1 MREFTTTEYNI
12 IQHNKPKCNKKV
24 GETCTFNS
32 KRYTKTCVAQ
42 LPGTWMKTDDSLKFE
57 IEITPDD
64 QPNTLHFR
72 ISGCVPGLV
81 DGKPS
86 VCWQDIIDTTVDY
99 SVDRHQAY
107 FYPPDD
113 PQATERVL
121 MEVPVDNECAT
132 LIARFFLLAENVCRG
147 YGFLMLA
154 LKQGYRFTG
163 VKEWSAGSAYYHVK
177 PEDFLK

>member
-1 MREFTTTEYNI
+1 MREFTTTEYNN
-12 IQHNKPKCNKKV
+12 IQRNKPKCNKKV

-42 LPGTWMKTDDSLKFE
+42 LPGTWMKTDDSLKFD
-57 IEITPDD
+57 IEITPED

-86 VCWQDIIDTTVDY
+86 VCWQDIIDTAVDY
-99 SVDRHQAY
+99 SVDRHHEY
-107 FYPPDD
+107 IYPPDGE
-113 PQATERVL
+113 ERVL
-121 MEVPVDNECAT
+121 MEAPAESECELVVD
-132 LIARFFLLAENVCRG
+132 RFFQLAENLCRG
-147 YGFLMLA
+147 YGFLLLA

-163 VKEWSAGSAYYHVK
+163 VKEWGRAAAYCELK